1 MNKIIKKTLKIVLP
15 ILLGGFILYWV
26 YRDFDFERAKEVLL
40 HGTDWGWMLLSLLFG
55 VMSHVLRG
63 WRWRQTL
70 EPLGAYPKRSD
81 CVDAIF
87 ISYAANLMLPR
98 VGEVSR
104 CGVLVKYDD
113 VSFSK
118 SLGTVVTE
126 RLVDTLC
133 ILLITGLTFM
143 AQMPVFLRF
152 FQETGTKIPSLM
164 HLLTSPWFYVSL
176 FSVIGVLVLAYY
188 LMRML
193 SFFEK
198 VKGVVLN
205 VCEGVMSLRNV
216 KNIPLFV
223 FYTLFIWG
231 CYFYHFYLTFYCFS
245 FTEHLSFQAAMVMF
259 VGGTF
264 AVIVPTP
271 NGAGPWHFAVITMMM
286 LYGVSATDAG
296 IFALIVHGI
305 QTLLVIILG
314 IYGVARFNGKPFEVR
329 KSPFPLN
336 PVLVQNFLY
345 DVVCVYGS
353 IAIYGRKIMLTFTI
367 PIRGILEN
375 NSYICENNFYNY
387 EYNFAVG
394 STKCV
399 EAFLFADSDTP
410 SVWTYGANN

>member
-143 AQMPVFLRF
+143 AQMPVLLRF

-198 VKGVVLN
+198 VKGVLLN

-223 FYTLFIWG
+223 FYTLSIWG
-231 CYFYHFYLTFYCFS
+231 CNFYHFYLTFYCFS

-271 NGAGPWHFAVITMMM
+271 NGAGPWHFAVITMML

-314 IYGVARFNGKPFEVR
+314 IYGALHV
-329 KSPFPLN
+329 S
-336 PVLVQNFLY
+336 
-345 DVVCVYGS
+345 
-353 IAIYGRKIMLTFTI
+353 M
-367 PIRGILEN
+367 
-375 NSYICENNFYNY
+375 
-387 EYNFAVG
+387 
-394 STKCV
+394 
-399 EAFLFADSDTP
+399 
-410 SVWTYGANN
+410 ANRSR